1 MSSLE
6 RRARDVR
13 ARNAIRAWEYRQRR
27 HSKGV
32 WFRLR
37 RVLADARLAYV
48 ITDAA
53 ALDFLSRG
61 YQPEPVGNELEPKK
75 TIVFVPEEL
84 VTGSP
89 DARLISV
96 RLDAELLAAPCLALV
111 RFPDSWARCDSGHPS
126 APSPGQRWPDGSDVA
141 SCVSSLMA
149 PTMSRSG

>member
-48 ITDAA
+48 ITEAA
-53 ALDFLSRG
+53 VLEFRSHG
-61 YQPEPVGNELEPKK
+61 YEPEPVGAELEPQKV
-75 TIVFVPEEL
+75 IIFVPEDL
-84 VTGSP
+84 LARSP
-89 DARLISV
+89 DARRISV

-111 RFPDSWARCDSGHPS
+111 RFPDS
-126 APSPGQRWPDGSDVA
+126 
-141 SCVSSLMA
+141 
-149 PTMSRSG
+149 